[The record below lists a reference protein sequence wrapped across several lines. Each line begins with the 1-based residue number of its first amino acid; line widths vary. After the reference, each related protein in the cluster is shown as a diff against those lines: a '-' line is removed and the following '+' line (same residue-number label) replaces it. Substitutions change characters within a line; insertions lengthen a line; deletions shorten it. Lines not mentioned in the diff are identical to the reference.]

1 MTRIIRLD
9 LEDVTPESWAPFG
22 AIPSDEQTEHDTAD
36 LEFLWNDGHVNF
48 IGHTNAEIELTG
60 APGATGARCD
70 LLNRH
75 DTHTQTLMPF
85 DTDAYTVV
93 APAAVDFSRPSDLD
107 TVRAFRLPQLSIVHL
122 ARGTW
127 HWGPYPL
134 LADSVRILNIQ
145 GRGYARDNG
154 IAWLWRDLGVR
165 YEVLTQR

>member
-1 MTRIIRLD
+1 MTRIIRLE
-9 LEDVTPESWAPFG
+9 LETVTPQSWAPFG

-48 IGHTNAEIELTG
+48 IGHTNAEIEVTD
-60 APGATGARCD
+60 APGALCD
-70 LLNRH
+70 VLNRH

-85 DTDAYTVV
+85 DTDAFAVV
-93 APAAVDFSRPSDLD
+93 APAEVDFSRAADLAA
-107 TVRAFRLPQLSIVHL
+107 VRAFRLPRLSVVHL

-134 LADSVRILNIQ
+134 SADSVRIFNIQ
-145 GRGYARDNG
+145 GRGYAHDNG